1 MKIRPAL
8 IIALGVLLS
17 GAGAGRE
24 IKPAPYTLVA
34 PAEWSQPVAP
44 FHIAG
49 PVWYVGTRGIAVYA
63 ILSKDSAILV
73 GGPMTSEARLIER
86 NLATIGVKK
95 GGLKL
100 LLNMHAHFDHAGA
113 LAQIKR
119 DTGARLIASA
129 GDRPALEAGRHQG
142 DNSYGRA
149 NFPAV
154 KVDRVVRD
162 GEIVRLGAIAVTT
175 TLTPGHTIGCTTW
188 SLPVH
193 ESGRTLQ
200 VVFPCSVTVAGNRL
214 IGNRGYPGI
223 VAAYRRSF
231 ARLDAMHADIV
242 LPSHPEIADV
252 MGREARRAAG
262 DANAFVDP
270 GALHAIVVQARKDFD
285 AALAKEGTPSP
296 HP

>member
-1 MKIRPAL
+1 MKIGLAL
-8 IIALGVLLS
+8 IVAMGALLS
-17 GAGAGRE
+17 GPGAARDA
-24 IKPAPYTLVA
+24 KPAPYTLVA
-34 PAEWSQPVAP
+34 PPEWSQPVAP

-49 PVWYVGTRGIAVYA
+49 PVWYVGTRGLAVYA
-63 ILSKDSAILV
+63 ILSKDGAILV
-73 GGPMTSEARLIER
+73 GGPMASEAALIER

-113 LAQIKR
+113 LAQIR
-119 DTGARLIASA
+119 QDTGAHLVASA

-149 NFPAV
+149 RFPAV

-162 GEIVRLGAIAVTT
+162 GEVVRLGEIAVTA
-175 TLTPGHTIGCTTW
+175 TLTPGHTLGCTTW
-188 SLPVH
+188 SLPVR
-193 ESGRTLQ
+193 EGGRTLRI
-200 VVFPCSVTVAGNRL
+200 VFPCSVTVAGNRL

-231 ARLDAMHADIV
+231 ARLDSMHADIV

-252 MGREARRAAG
+252 MGREARQVAG

-270 GALHAIVVQARKDFD
+270 GALHAIIAQARLDFD
-285 AALAKEGTPSP
+285 SALAKERKPP
-296 HP
+296 ARP